1 MFTPFL
7 TVLAT
12 VTLLL
17 VISAFI
23 EICRVTT
30 VTANQETVVYYV
42 SARLS
47 DPNRFHLTTLPHLP
61 HLLGN
66 NRQRNACPQPL
77 DTTFLSDDF
86 LKKHGFSR
94 RNQ

>member
-23 EICRVTT
+23 EIRRVTT
-30 VTANQETVVYYV
+30 VTANQETVVYYI
-42 SARLS
+42 SARPS
-47 DPNRFHLTTLPHLP
+47 DPNRFHPTILPPLPHLP
-61 HLLGN
+61 GN
-66 NRQRNACPQPL
+66 NRQRNARPQPL

-86 LKKHGFSR
+86 LKKHGFTC

>member
-23 EICRVTT
+23 EIHRVTT
-30 VTANQETVVYYV
+30 ITANQETVVYYI
-42 SARLS
+42 SARPS
-47 DPNRFHLTTLPHLP
+47 DPNRFHPTTLPPLPHLP
-61 HLLGN
+61 SN
-66 NRQRNACPQPL
+66 NRQRNARPQPL

-86 LKKHGFSR
+86 LKKHGFTH